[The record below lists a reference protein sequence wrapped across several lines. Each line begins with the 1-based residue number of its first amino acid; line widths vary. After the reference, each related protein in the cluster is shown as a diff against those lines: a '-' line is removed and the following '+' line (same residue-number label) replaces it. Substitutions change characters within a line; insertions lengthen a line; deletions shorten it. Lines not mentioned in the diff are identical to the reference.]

1 MGIHFNLLQVL
12 HIFEKLLL
20 MNKSY
25 QLKSCKMQ
33 QKVLRVIKTFMA
45 FNNVKLLS
53 IQYGYTF

>member
-12 HIFEKLLL
+12 HIFEKLLV

-33 QKVLRVIKTFMA
+33 QKVLRVIKTSMA
-45 FNNVKLLS
+45 FNNVKLLL
-53 IQYGYTF
+53 YTFLAFY